1 VPTWRKWGQCKCGV
15 GFRDWFRSGE
25 NRGRVLWC
33 GVREAPVEVIDPV
46 AGECEVKYGK
56 ERGRG
61 SSHGYIYRL

>member
-1 VPTWRKWGQCKCGV
+1 VPTWSKWGQCKCGV
-15 GFRDWFRSGE
+15 GFGDWSRSVG

-33 GVREAPVEVIDPV
+33 RVREAPVEMLDPV

-61 SSHGYIYRL
+61 SSYGYIYRL